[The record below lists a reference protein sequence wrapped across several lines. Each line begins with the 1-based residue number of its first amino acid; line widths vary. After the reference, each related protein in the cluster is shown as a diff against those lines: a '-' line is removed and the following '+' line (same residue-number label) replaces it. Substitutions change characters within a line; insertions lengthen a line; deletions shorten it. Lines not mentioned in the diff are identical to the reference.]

1 MSYDLAIIGGNV
13 VFPGDGV
20 RTADVVVKD
29 GVIVGIHA
37 PGIPHDA
44 RHVVDAHGRFV
55 TPGIVEAHSHLGIG
69 AGYEDFVTETRS
81 ALLGG
86 VTTILHFLRHPEP
99 YDDTFRATVA
109 AGQRDSYVDFGFH
122 IVLLH
127 DEHLAALPRYVRE
140 FGVTSFKYYMTY
152 RGSDAAMMDFD
163 GSVKR
168 ADGVDDGFLYDCLDA
183 VAAEPGAFLIVHAE
197 NVELIRRLRARFAA
211 EGRQDMNAWQASR
224 PALAEL
230 EAVERLCRFVLA
242 TGARAHVLH
251 LTTAAALEAIHDAR
265 GAGARIGVEVCH
277 PYLLIHDDGDLG
289 RVAKMK
295 PPFRP
300 AADVDGLWRGVA
312 DGRVDTIGS
321 DHVPRPLEPKEGEL
335 WTAATGAPGTPTM
348 LPAIIEEG
356 YHARK
361 LPLYR
366 LIETLTAAPA
376 RHFGLA
382 PRKGSIA
389 IGGDADLVVLDID
402 TPRTV
407 RASEI
412 GSVAG
417 YSLYEGRSLR
427 GWPTFVSVRGRAV
440 LVDGHVDDAAR
451 GHGRYVS
458 RAPAATPNA

>member
-1 MSYDLAIIGGNV
+1 LSYDLAITGGHV
-13 VFPGDGV
+13 VFPGDTV
-20 RTADVVVKD
+20 QAADIAVKD
-29 GVIVGIHA
+29 GVIASIAA
-37 PGIPHDA
+37 PGTPLDA
-44 RHVVDAHGRFV
+44 HRVVDALGRFV

-69 AGYEDFVTETRS
+69 AGYQDFVTETRS

-99 YDDTFRATVA
+99 YDDTFHATVA
-109 AGQRDSYVDFGFH
+109 AGERDSFVDFGFH

-127 DEHLAALPRYVRE
+127 DDHLAELPRYVRE

-152 RGSDAAMMDFD
+152 RADDAAMMDFD
-163 GSVKR
+163 GSIKR
-168 ADGVDDGFLYDCLDA
+168 AAGVDDGFLYDCLEA

-197 NVELIRRLRARFAA
+197 NIELIRRLRARYRA

-224 PALAEL
+224 PAIAEL

-251 LTTAAALEAIHDAR
+251 LTTAAALKAIQRAR
-265 GAGARIGVEVCH
+265 AEGARIGAEVCH
-277 PYLLIHDDGDLG
+277 PYLVIHDDGALG

-300 AADVDGLWRGVA
+300 AADVDGLWRGVE

-321 DHVPRPLEPKEGEL
+321 DHVPRPLAPKEGEL

-348 LPAIIEEG
+348 LPALLEEG
-356 YHARK
+356 HHRRG
-361 LPLYR
+361 LPLER
-366 LIETLTAAPA
+366 LIETVTSAPA

-382 PRKGSIA
+382 PRKGVVRVGA
-389 IGGDADLVVLDID
+389 DADLAVIDLD

-407 RASEI
+407 RADDI

-417 YSLYEGRSLR
+417 FSLYEGRSLR
-427 GWPTFVSVRGRAV
+427 GWPTFVSVRGRPV
-440 LVDGHVDDAAR
+440 LIDGRVDDDAR

-458 RAPAATPNA
+458 RAPATT